1 MPLGKR
7 SDYGDSRYAGVE
19 VPFSADGL
27 VPLRAAVE
35 GGFDFLVAPLTH
47 PDRRP
52 PPPPPTRGAPITPIF
67 TPDQGLF
74 LSPDYGNQ
82 VVGKVRLTARRHP
95 ARRTAVWGPSA
106 PPIHDHCSSAVS
118 VRRLKHP
125 RPQPLTHE
133 LLSQLRQMS
142 CG

>member
-27 VPLRAAVE
+27 VTLRAAVE

-47 PDRRP
+47 PARRP
-52 PPPPPTRGAPITPIF
+52 PPPPPTRGAPITSIF

-82 VVGKVRLTARRHP
+82 VVGKVRPTTRTPPSRTTASCM
-95 ARRTAVWGPSA
+95 WGPSA
-106 PPIHDHCSSAVS
+106 LPIHNHCSSDVS
-118 VRRLKHP
+118 VRCLTDP
-125 RPQPLTHE
+125 RPQPST
-133 LLSQLRQMS
+133 MS
-142 CG
+142 SSAS